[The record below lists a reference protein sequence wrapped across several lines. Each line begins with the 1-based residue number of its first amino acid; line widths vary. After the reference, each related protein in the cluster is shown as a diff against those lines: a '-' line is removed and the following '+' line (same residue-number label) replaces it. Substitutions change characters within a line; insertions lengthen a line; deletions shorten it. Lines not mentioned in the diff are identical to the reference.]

1 MAGLAQK
8 GGAVQSHV
16 RLAATP
22 SELHATRVPRAQA
35 DLILGCDLMTSAG
48 TDPMATLSIDRTRAL
63 MNTDVAPTGAF
74 TRNPDW
80 QASPEGLLEHVR
92 GAVMELAAVDA
103 TRLATALLGDAV
115 ASNMFMLGYAWQKGW
130 IPLQRESLSQAIELN
145 GAAVAMNQ
153 GAFTWGRQAA
163 LDLTAVRLAAGIRP
177 SESLMLMPNRLPSL
191 AQLLIDRDKRLSA
204 YQDAAYA
211 QRYRR
216 LVTEIARL
224 EQSRTGGD
232 RFAREVAVSL
242 YKLMAYKDE
251 YEVARLHVETGFF
264 ERIREQF
271 DGKLS
276 LRFHLAPPLLAR
288 KDEQGHL
295 VKKAYGPWV
304 AVVFK
309 ALAKL
314 KGLRGTPFDPFG
326 YTAERRSERQAIR
339 DFEALMSGIAAELDH
354 QRMAIAMELARL
366 PQAVKGFGHVRDRNA
381 RAVTL
386 KQAELMRRWK
396 SCNTVLK
403 AA

>member
-1 MAGLAQK
+1 
-8 GGAVQSHV
+8 
-16 RLAATP
+16 
-22 SELHATRVPRAQA
+22 
-35 DLILGCDLMTSAG
+35 
-48 TDPMATLSIDRTRAL
+48 
-63 MNTDVAPTGAF
+63 
-74 TRNPDW
+74 
-80 QASPEGLLEHVR
+80 
-92 GAVMELAAVDA
+92 
-103 TRLATALLGDAV
+103 
-115 ASNMFMLGYAWQKGW
+115 
-130 IPLQRESLSQAIELN
+130 
-145 GAAVAMNQ
+145 
-153 GAFTWGRQAA
+153 
-163 LDLTAVRLAAGIRP
+163 
-177 SESLMLMPNRLPSL
+177 MLMPNRLPSL